1 MRAEAGIRLSTERDD
16 RDRQSTVGINGV
28 DAREQ
33 KRDSLYRRLEDG
45 YLKVESGLAQGRDM
59 TKWEDLWIALLREYE
74 GICDDLAEELAA

>member
-1 MRAEAGIRLSTERDD
+1 MRAEAAIRLSTERDE
-16 RDRQSTVGINGV
+16 RDRQPTVGITGD

-45 YLKVESGLAQGRDM
+45 YLKVEAGLAQGRDM

-74 GICDDLAEELAA
+74 GICDDLAEKLAA